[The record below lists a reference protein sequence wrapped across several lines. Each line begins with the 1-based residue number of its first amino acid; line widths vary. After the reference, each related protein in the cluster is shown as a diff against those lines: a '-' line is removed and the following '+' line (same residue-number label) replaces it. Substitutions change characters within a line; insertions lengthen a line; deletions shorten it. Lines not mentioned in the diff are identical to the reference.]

1 METYKKAE
9 FAKNSE
15 NKENPAEFTT
25 AVREAGLQ
33 QGSIIYSKLYNTML
47 GELTKFGRSL
57 SDELENVLAEANITP
72 TDASTIQILTAIKQI
87 IRANTNGLQLGDL
100 IPNAGVNPPAGRFL
114 CNGQWIDNCQAIFPD
129 FYDYVIKNTPYV
141 TNAVYNTQV
150 NTYGQCGFIAV
161 DGARVRLP
169 LITRPISGVSNVSQC
184 GQAVL
189 DTMRPI
195 TGGVCK
201 ISEYLNEGDAR
212 WTNGAFERGNYGDT
226 GQGNGVK
233 GGSADLYTTIKMNSG
248 KLGAAYNG
256 AETRGKQVQYP
267 YYIQVYTAPMQQGL
281 VDVQTLI
288 ELLKYQNQLGIQ
300 ALPASQGF
308 ISLASGGIYRG
319 TISGNTTFVLPAV
332 TDNTLLNQI
341 LIQLTIDGA
350 YSINW
355 GTTLCFNSAPS
366 AGAGSYNIV
375 YEYDALMGGWV
386 VGQIEKLG
394 L

>member
-1 METYKKAE
+1 METYKEAE

-15 NKENPAEFTT
+15 NKENPAEFTA

-100 IPNAGVNPPAGRFL
+100 IPNTGINPPAGRFL
-114 CNGQWIDNCQAIFPD
+114 CNGQWINNCQAMFPD
-129 FYDYVIKNTPYV
+129 FYNYVIKNTPYV
-141 TNAVYNTQV
+141 TNAVYNAQV
-150 NTYGQCGFIAV
+150 NIYGQCGFIAV
-161 DGARVRLP
+161 DGASVRLP

-184 GQAVL
+184 GQAIN

-195 TGGVCK
+195 SGLFTA
-201 ISEYLNEGDAR
+201 IDRGDRGRYSAPFKVAGR
-212 WTNGAFERGNYGDT
+212 WSTDI
-226 GQGNGVK
+226 K
-233 GGSADLYTTIKMNSG
+233 GGGGDQWGTYVQMDTAT
-248 KLGAAYNG
+248 LGTPYNG
-256 AETRGKQVQYP
+256 SETRGKQIQYP
-267 YYIQVYTAPMQQGL
+267 YYIQVYTAPMQQSL
-281 VDVQTLI
+281 VDVQALI

-300 ALPASQGF
+300 ALPAAQGN
-308 ISLASGGIYRG
+308 ISLVSGGIYRG
-319 TISGNTTFVLPAV
+319 TISGDTTFVLPAV

-355 GTTLCFNSAPS
+355 GTTLCFSSAPS
-366 AGAGSYNIV
+366 TGAGSYNII

-386 VGQIEKLG
+386 VGQIEKLE

>member
-1 METYKKAE
+1 METYKEAE

-15 NKENPAEFTT
+15 NKENPAEFTA

-57 SDELENVLAEANITP
+57 SSELENVLAEANITP
-72 TDASTIQILTAIKQI
+72 TDASTIQVLTAIKQI
-87 IRANTNGLQLGDL
+87 VRANTNGLQLGDL

-141 TNAVYNTQV
+141 TNVVYNTQV

-184 GQAVL
+184 GQAIL

-195 TGGVCK
+195 TGTIGGQSNQNTGNTK
-201 ISEYLNEGDAR
+201 
-212 WTNGAFERGNYGDT
+212 GAFYVANVYGR
-226 GQGNGVK
+226 NG
-233 GGSADLYTTIKMNSG
+233 GLEDWAPYADFGFDSSR
-248 KLGAAYNG
+248 LGAAYNG
-256 AETRGKQVQYP
+256 TETRGKQVQYP
-267 YYIQVYTAPMQQGL
+267 YYIQVYTAPMQQSL

-288 ELLKYQNQLGIQ
+288 ELLKYQNQLGIIE
-300 ALPASQGF
+300 LPTGGT
-308 ISLASGGIYRG
+308 INLASGGIYRA
-319 TISGNTTFVLPAV
+319 ILSQDTTFVLPEV

-341 LIQLTIDGA
+341 LIQLEVRGTP
-350 YSINW
+350 SINW
-355 GTTLCFNSAPS
+355 GTANFFSGEPS
-366 AGAGSYNIV
+366 VAEGHYNIV
-375 YEYDALMGGWV
+375 YEYDLLVGGWV
-386 VGQIEKLG
+386 IGQIEKVVS
-394 L
+394 

>member
-1 METYKKAE
+1 METYKEAE

-15 NKENPAEFTT
+15 NKENPAEFTA

-33 QGSIIYSKLYNTML
+33 QGSIIHSKLYNTML

-100 IPNAGVNPPAGRFL
+100 IPNTGINPPAGRFL
-114 CNGQWIDNCQAIFPD
+114 CNGQWINNCQAMFPD
-129 FYDYVIKNTPYV
+129 FYNYVIKNTPYV
-141 TNAVYNTQV
+141 TNAVYNAQV
-150 NTYGQCGFIAV
+150 NIYGQCGFIAV
-161 DGARVRLP
+161 DGASVRLP

-184 GQAVL
+184 GQAIN

-195 TGGVCK
+195 TGSVGRFFGND
-201 ISEYLNEGDAR
+201 NEASGI
-212 WTNGAFERGNYGDT
+212 FEKVPYYNTYGDDGAGT
-226 GQGNGVK
+226 WTAYRIDVK
-233 GGSADLYTTIKMNSG
+233 SS

-256 AETRGKQVQYP
+256 TETRGKCVQYP
-267 YYIQVYTAPMQQGL
+267 YYIQVYTAPVQQSL
-281 VDVQTLI
+281 VDVQALI

-300 ALPASQGF
+300 SLPAAQGN

-319 TISGNTTFVLPAV
+319 TISGDTTFVLPAV

-355 GTTLCFNSAPS
+355 GTTLCFSSAPS
-366 AGAGSYNIV
+366 TVAGSYNIV

-386 VGQIEKLG
+386 VGQIEKLE

>member
-1 METYKKAE
+1 METYKEAE

-57 SDELENVLAEANITP
+57 SSELENVLAEANITP
-72 TDASTIQILTAIKQI
+72 TDASTIQVLTAIKQI
-87 IRANTNGLQLGDL
+87 VRANTNGLQLGDL

-169 LITRPISGVSNVSQC
+169 LITRPISGVSNASQC

-195 TGGVCK
+195 TGTVIK
-201 ISEYLNEGDAR
+201 YSEFLNEGDTR
-212 WTNGAFERGNYGDT
+212 YTNGAFYRGTYGDA
-226 GQGNGVK
+226 GYGNGVK
-233 GGSADLYTTIKMNSG
+233 GGSADLYTQIKMDSAR
-248 KLGAAYNG
+248 LGAAYNG
-256 AETRGKQVQYP
+256 TETRGKQVQYP
-267 YYIQVYTAPMQQGL
+267 YYIQVYTAPMQQSL
-281 VDVQTLI
+281 VDVQALI
-288 ELLKYQNQLGIQ
+288 ELLKYQNQLGIIE
-300 ALPASQGF
+300 LPVGGT
-308 ISLASGGIYRG
+308 INLVSGGIYRA
-319 TISGNTTFVLPAV
+319 ILSQDTTFVLPEV

-341 LIQLTIDGA
+341 LIQLEVRGTP
-350 YSINW
+350 SINW
-355 GTTLCFNSAPS
+355 GTANFFSGSPS
-366 AGAGSYNIV
+366 AGEGHYNIV
-375 YEYDALMGGWV
+375 YEYDALVGGWI
-386 VGQIEKLG
+386 VGQIEKVVS
-394 L
+394 

>member
-1 METYKKAE
+1 METYKEAE

-57 SDELENVLAEANITP
+57 SSELENVLAEANITP
-72 TDASTIQILTAIKQI
+72 TDASTIQVLTAIKQI
-87 IRANTNGLQLGDL
+87 VRANTNGLQLGDL

-161 DGARVRLP
+161 DGSRVRLP

-184 GQAVL
+184 GQAIL

-201 ISEYLNEGDAR
+201 ISEFLNEGDSR
-212 WTNGAFERGNYGDT
+212 WTSGAFYRGTYGDAGRGNGI
-226 GQGNGVK
+226 K
-233 GGSADLYTTIKMNSG
+233 GGAADPYTTIKMDSS

-256 AETRGKQVQYP
+256 TETRGKQVQYP
-267 YYIQVYTAPMQQGL
+267 YYIQVYTAPMQQSL

-288 ELLKYQNQLGIQ
+288 ELLKYQNQLGIIE
-300 ALPASQGF
+300 LPTGGT
-308 ISLASGGIYRG
+308 INLASGGIYRA
-319 TISGNTTFVLPAV
+319 ILSQDTTFVLPEV

-341 LIQLTIDGA
+341 LIQLEVRGTP
-350 YSINW
+350 SINW
-355 GTTLCFNSAPS
+355 GTANFFSGEPS
-366 AGAGSYNIV
+366 VAEGHYNIV
-375 YEYDALMGGWV
+375 YEYDLLVGGWV
-386 VGQIEKLG
+386 IGQIEKVVS
-394 L
+394 